1 MARLLPGCFA
11 PGEGGIMLKAALPY
25 GAPKQD
31 SGFVLGE
38 ARLAEKWRLLLWEL
52 GTSPAGLHG
61 RHPCVAPALR

>member
-1 MARLLPGCFA
+1 
-11 PGEGGIMLKAALPY
+11 MLKAALPY